1 MVANDDVIPLRW
13 PVRSPDGKHVLH
25 EIPVTKGQV
34 IHIPSRTVNR
44 LACVW
49 GPDAE
54 VFVPERWLDSDPAR
68 LPNPADLTNG
78 WSGIFAFSG
87 GPRACVGFRLG
98 KFIYMRFHIIL
109 FFIVLI
115 MFTLALLEMKIF
127 IFTFIKHFVLE
138 DLGETIVPVFSTTL
152 QPLVK
157 GKESQG
163 VQLPVRISIYNA

>member
-1 MVANDDVIPLRW
+1 
-13 PVRSPDGKHVLH
+13 
-25 EIPVTKGQV
+25 
-34 IHIPSRTVNR
+34 
-44 LACVW
+44 
-49 GPDAE
+49 
-54 VFVPERWLDSDPAR
+54 
-68 LPNPADLTNG
+68 
-78 WSGIFAFSG
+78 
-87 GPRACVGFRLG
+87 
-98 KFIYMRFHIIL
+98 MRFHIIL